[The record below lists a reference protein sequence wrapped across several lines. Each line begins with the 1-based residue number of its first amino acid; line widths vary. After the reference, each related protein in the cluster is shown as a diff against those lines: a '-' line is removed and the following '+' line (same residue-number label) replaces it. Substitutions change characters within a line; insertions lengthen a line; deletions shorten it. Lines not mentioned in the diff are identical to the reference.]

1 MLLSWSLIPV
11 FLLASVL
18 LALARRPGSPSPLAC
33 TVFAGVFFVLGVL
46 GLMAEANWAAALG
59 TGVLYMLVGLPLA
72 SVAVALWRRPENSAE
87 NTFGYV

>member
-1 MLLSWSLIPV
+1 MSSPWSLMPV

-33 TVFAGVFFVLGVL
+33 TAFAGVFFVMGVL
-46 GLMAEANWAAALG
+46 GLMAEASWAAALG
-59 TGVLYMLVGLPLA
+59 TSVLCMLVGLPLA
-72 SVAVALWRRPENSAE
+72 SVAVALWRRPANRAE